1 MVARPATPEAA
12 SPRAGSTSWAIWITG
27 LPGSGKSVIARAV
40 SAELRSRGIDVVVL
54 ELDQV
59 RKTLTPTPTYSDA
72 EREAVYRALVYVGA
86 TLVDA
91 GSPVIFDATAHRRA
105 WRDLA
110 RAALPTFAEIQL
122 LCSLDV
128 CRQREAGRA
137 PGAAPPGIYSRATQP
152 GARVPGVNVD
162 YELARSPEL
171 SIDTTLNS
179 VEDAAA
185 TIVAFLQQRFL
196 AAPSR
201 PLSAPARDRLELLEM
216 GSAEQRVISQRAR
229 DLAASLSRYATLR
242 APRRSTTDADEAR
255 ERMVERQIAGR
266 GVRDAAVLA
275 AMRKVPRELFVSP
288 DLKAFAYEDE
298 PLAIGEG
305 QTISQPYIVAAMIEA
320 VRPRAGDR
328 ALEVGTG
335 SGYSAAVL
343 ASIAADVYTIE
354 RLPRL
359 ADSARRRLHD
369 LGYANVHVRTA
380 NGTLG
385 WPEHA
390 PYDVIIVTASGPTV
404 PSSLLDQL
412 AIGGRL
418 VMPVGDSAFAQR
430 LIRVT
435 RTGADDYERDDLE
448 GVAFV
453 PLIGKEAWPPGERRG

>member
-1 MVARPATPEAA
+1 M
-12 SPRAGSTSWAIWITG
+12 SWAIWVTG

-40 SAELRSRGIDVVVL
+40 SEELRSRGVDVVVL

-91 GSPVIFDATAHRRA
+91 GTPVIFDATAHRRA

-110 RAALPTFAEIQL
+110 RAALPAFAEIQL
-122 LCSLDV
+122 LCPLDV
-128 CRQREAGRA
+128 CRQREAGRS
-137 PGAAPPGIYSRATQP
+137 PGAAPRGIYARATMP

-162 YELARSPEL
+162 YEPARSPEL
-171 SIDTTLNS
+171 RIDTTLNS
-179 VEDAAA
+179 VEEAAA
-185 TIVAFLQQRFL
+185 TIVAFVQQRFL
-196 AAPSR
+196 AVAGRPPRTPAP
-201 PLSAPARDRLELLEM
+201 DRLELLED
-216 GSAEQRVISQRAR
+216 GSAEQRVIAQRAR
-229 DLAASLSRYATLR
+229 DLAASLRRYATPP
-242 APRRSTTDADEAR
+242 APRLTRDAAEAC
-255 ERMVERQIAGR
+255 ERMVERQIAAR
-266 GVRDAAVLA
+266 GVRDPAVLA
-275 AMRKVPRELFVSP
+275 AMRKVPRELFVPP
-288 DLKAFAYEDE
+288 DVKGFAYEDE
-298 PLAIGEG
+298 PLPIGEG
-305 QTISQPYIVAAMIEA
+305 QTISQPYIVAAMIAA

-343 ASIAADVYTIE
+343 ASIAAEVYTIE

-369 LGYANVHVRTA
+369 LGYSNVHVRAA

-435 RTGADDYERDDLE
+435 RNGADDYEREDLE
-448 GVAFV
+448 GVVFV
-453 PLIGKEAWPPGERRG
+453 PLIGKEGWPLGERQA